1 MTERKRVYIWEVPVR
16 LTHWVNFF
24 SIIALSFTGIY
35 IGNPF
40 LHPLS
45 DRSYTMGT
53 MRFIHLVAA
62 YLFLMMIVIRVYWA
76 FAGNRYANWRV
87 FLPLTERQRHDL
99 GGATRYYLFM
109 SKKPPY
115 AAGHTMCAGIAY
127 FVLFLMFLFQIFSGF
142 ALWSYTRPVPFFHMV
157 LGGWMLGLMHAAT
170 IRFWHHMVMYFIWV
184 VVLIHVYLAVWLDSA
199 EHNGLMGSIFGGY
212 KFITGQEWE

>member
-24 SIIALSFTGIY
+24 SIIALSVTGIY
-35 IGNPF
+35 IGNPY

-45 DRSYTMGT
+45 ESSFTMGT
-53 MRFIHLVAA
+53 MRFIHLTAA
-62 YLFLMMIVIRVYWA
+62 YLFLMMIIIRLYWA

-87 FLPLTERQRHDL
+87 FLPLKKRQRQDL
-99 GGATRYYLFM
+99 GDATRYYLFM
-109 SKKPPY
+109 SRKPPY
-115 AAGHTMCAGIAY
+115 AAGHTMCAGVAY

-142 ALWSYTRPVPFFHMV
+142 ALWSYTRSVPFFHMV
-157 LGGWMLGLMHAAT
+157 LGGWMLGFWNVSA
-170 IRFWHHMVMYFIWV
+170 IRFWHHMVMYFIWAIALV
-184 VVLIHVYLAVWLDSA
+184 HVYLAVWLDSA

-212 KFITGQEWE
+212 KFITGKEWE

>member
-1 MTERKRVYIWEVPVR
+1 MDERKRVYVWEVPVR

-24 SIIALSFTGIY
+24 SIIALSVTGIY

-40 LHPLS
+40 LHPVS
-45 DRSYTMGT
+45 ESSYTMGT
-53 MRFIHLVAA
+53 MRFIHLTAA
-62 YLFLMMIVIRVYWA
+62 YLFLMMIIIRLYWA

-87 FLPLTERQRHDL
+87 FLPLTGRQRQDL
-99 GGATRYYLFM
+99 GDATKYYLFM

-127 FVLFLMFLFQIFSGF
+127 FVLLLMFLFQVFSGF

-157 LGGWMLGLMHAAT
+157 LGGWMLGLWNVAA

-184 VVLIHVYLAVWLDSA
+184 VALVHIYLSVWLDSA
-199 EHNGLMGSIFGGY
+199 EGNGLLSSIFGGY
-212 KFITGQEWE
+212 KFITGKEWE